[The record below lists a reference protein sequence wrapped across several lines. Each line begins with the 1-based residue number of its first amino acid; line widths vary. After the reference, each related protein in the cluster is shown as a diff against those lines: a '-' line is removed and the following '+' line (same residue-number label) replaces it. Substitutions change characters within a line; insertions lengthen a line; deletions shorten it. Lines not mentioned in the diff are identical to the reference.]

1 MDKVVHFEIPAE
13 DMARAEKFYKENF
26 DWNITKVPMA
36 GGEYF
41 LVNTVDTDE
50 KGMPKSPGA
59 INGGLMKREGTAQTP
74 VIVIKVASLDQALGK
89 IKKSGGKVVMDKMN
103 VGDMGLYARI
113 TDTEGNIIGVWQDL
127 PQK

>member
-1 MDKVVHFEIPAE
+1 MDKVVHFEIPAD
-13 DMARAEKFYKENF
+13 DMTRAEKFYNDNF
-26 DWNITKVPMA
+26 GWKITKVPMP

-59 INGGLMKREGTAQTP
+59 INGGLMKREGTGQTP
-74 VIVIKVASLDQALGK
+74 VIVIKVASLEHALEK

-113 TDTEGNIIGVWQDL
+113 TDTEGNVIGIWQDL
-127 PQK
+127 PPK